1 MGKLYG
7 SSAPLSQTFTFNGNA
22 PIDDR
27 IAVKSID
34 DLQSIN
40 AYKGLFVFVEDENEY
55 YSYTLNN
62 IYEYEWQKAQFGS
75 SGEVTGAVY
84 ETLLALQAEVA
95 KLRNSF
101 LYGITSYQGED
112 TAASSVAKEIEDT
125 AVVVPESYTHSSYGA
140 GVYGGVTNNITA
152 PGYRFY
158 QPNSSE
164 RIYYACDVS
173 KNVYFP
179 RAANRGANIRY
190 IIQGSV
196 WTSTDSNRYTYKVY
210 EQINQYGEGNYSTF
224 VSLYL

>member
-1 MGKLYG
+1 MV

-27 IAVKSID
+27 IAVKSIE

-62 IYEYEWQKAQFGS
+62 IYEYEWQKAHFGN

-112 TAASSVAKEIEDT
+112 TAASRVVEGLREVDDKEPLWAIDEDDLSILEDLKDDLNSKTIIKPLDGTKLDVTVDGVLGIEK
-125 AVVVPESYTHSSYGA
+125 AVWEDEVDILKSDRA
-140 GVYGGVTNNITA
+140 
-152 PGYRFY
+152 
-158 QPNSSE
+158 
-164 RIYYACDVS
+164 S
-173 KNVYFP
+173 KH
-179 RAANRGANIRY
+179 I
-190 IIQGSV
+190 
-196 WTSTDSNRYTYKVY
+196 
-210 EQINQYGEGNYSTF
+210 
-224 VSLYL
+224 L

>member
-7 SSAPLSQTFTFNGNA
+7 SSASLSQTFTFNGNA

-40 AYKGLFVFVEDENEY
+40 AYKGLLVFVEDENEY

-112 TAASSVAKEIEDT
+112 TAASRVVEGLREVDDKEPLWAIDEDDLSILEDLKDDLNSKT
-125 AVVVPESYTHSSYGA
+125 IIKPLGTFNKKAL
-140 GVYGGVTNNITA
+140 NIINISK
-152 PGYRFY
+152 FY
-158 QPNSSE
+158 
-164 RIYYACDVS
+164 
-173 KNVYFP
+173 
-179 RAANRGANIRY
+179 
-190 IIQGSV
+190 
-196 WTSTDSNRYTYKVY
+196 
-210 EQINQYGEGNYSTF
+210 
-224 VSLYL
+224 

>member
-40 AYKGLFVFVEDENEY
+40 AYKGLLVFVEDENEY

-62 IYEYEWQKAQFGS
+62 IYEYEWQKAQLGN

-101 LYGITSYQGED
+101 LYGI
-112 TAASSVAKEIEDT
+112 
-125 AVVVPESYTHSSYGA
+125 
-140 GVYGGVTNNITA
+140 
-152 PGYRFY
+152 
-158 QPNSSE
+158 
-164 RIYYACDVS
+164 
-173 KNVYFP
+173 
-179 RAANRGANIRY
+179 
-190 IIQGSV
+190 
-196 WTSTDSNRYTYKVY
+196 
-210 EQINQYGEGNYSTF
+210 
-224 VSLYL
+224 